1 MNADPDDEALSWGD
15 DRDPTYVDPGANSSR
30 PKSSGPAR
38 RERPVDVAGASS
50 PRTTPSGSPTS
61 GTTAPGSTAPGS
73 TAGAVDDTTDDDA
86 ADDEA
91 TGGPVGMSSAM
102 LLAVGILAGAYLLYT
117 AGWFT
122 SAVRNIAVPVGALDV
137 IMFQLREYLAVA
149 APALWFGATLLL
161 TRGRKPVTRLLWL
174 VLGAIVLIP
183 VPFVLGE

>member
-1 MNADPDDEALSWGD
+1 
-15 DRDPTYVDPGANSSR
+15 
-30 PKSSGPAR
+30 
-38 RERPVDVAGASS
+38 
-50 PRTTPSGSPTS
+50 
-61 GTTAPGSTAPGS
+61 
-73 TAGAVDDTTDDDA
+73 
-86 ADDEA
+86 
-91 TGGPVGMSSAM
+91 MSSAM

>member
-30 PKSSGPAR
+30 PKKSDTAR
-38 RERPVDVAGASS
+38 RERAVDVAGAPS
-50 PRTTPSGSPTS
+50 PPATPPGSPP
-61 GTTAPGSTAPGS
+61 PGSSAPAS
-73 TAGAVDDTTDDDA
+73 TAGGVDGTTDDEPA
-86 ADDEA
+86 VAPA
-91 TGGPVGMSSAM
+91 GMSSAM